1 MAFWMCGWGNK
12 KPRSGLRNGVC
23 QTKLVQQCRVRQEIE
38 RIMEMGM
45 PMGIPIGLGKF
56 ALEKLGLAEEAPA
69 AATALNTSLEGSVAA
84 DA

>member
-1 MAFWMCGWGNK
+1 M
-12 KPRSGLRNGVC
+12 R
-23 QTKLVQQCRVRQEIE
+23 
-38 RIMEMGM
+38 MEMGM
-45 PMGIPIGLGKF
+45 PMGIPIGLRKF